1 MDCSRHVVFTA
12 VFLKTNH
19 GYTGYVAELPG
30 VNSHGL
36 TIEQARESLR
46 QLLALVF
53 DEERRGVEEM
63 LAGKEVQREA
73 FFMQDDLADY
83 GGPHGG
89 AS

>member
-1 MDCSRHVVFTA
+1 MDCVKPIVFTA
-12 VFLKTNH
+12 VFLKNRH

-53 DEERRGVEEM
+53 DEERRSVEEM

-73 FFMQDDLADY
+73 FFL
-83 GGPHGG
+83 
-89 AS
+89 